1 MHGRCEGGG
10 EGRGRRRLL
19 VRHMWSA
26 TRVEAAPPPAQGP
39 ATPSSS
45 SVPTHSPTSYPSV
58 PTTPPAPALKQ
69 GRLDSPRPVS
79 PDSFVKVPPQ
89 WESLGNLPCLT
100 IFYQI

>member
-10 EGRGRRRLL
+10 EGCGRRRLL

-39 ATPSSS
+39 ATPPSSS

-58 PTTPPAPALKQ
+58 PTTPPAPAQKQ

-89 WESLGNLPCLT
+89 LESSLT